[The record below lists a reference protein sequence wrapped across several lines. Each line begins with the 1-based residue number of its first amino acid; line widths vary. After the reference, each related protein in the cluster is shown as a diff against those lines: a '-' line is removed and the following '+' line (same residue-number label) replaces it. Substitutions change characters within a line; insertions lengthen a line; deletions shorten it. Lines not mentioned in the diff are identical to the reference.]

1 MNCWSKSFL
10 IDPDRMK
17 LFLSFAL
24 LLTLCSSCSTKN
36 RLHVVLDDGF
46 GVDVGDPVELNNLKI
61 GSIEEIHFTKDYKI
75 CLTIGIEDETIRIP
89 SDSKFYFLINA
100 LEIEA
105 GKSSRFLKEKD
116 TVYAVPQTNYPIN
129 KVLDEV
135 SEFID
140 HSKPVRNQDTI
151 IRELNELNAEMQKLK
166 EKIDPKEK

>member
-1 MNCWSKSFL
+1 MKRLLKFTFL
-10 IDPDRMK
+10 LM
-17 LFLSFAL
+17 
-24 LLTLCSSCSTKN
+24 LCSSCSSKN

-61 GSIEEIHFTKDYKI
+61 GTIEEIHFTKDYKV
-75 CLTIGIEDETIRIP
+75 CLTIGIEDKTLRIP

-105 GKSSRFLKEKD
+105 GKSTRFLKEKD
-116 TVYAVPQTNYPIN
+116 TVYSVLPTNNPIHQ
-129 KVLDEV
+129 VLDEV
-135 SEFID
+135 SDFID

-166 EKIDPKEK
+166 EKMNLEEK

>member
-1 MNCWSKSFL
+1 
-10 IDPDRMK
+10 MK
-17 LFLSFAL
+17 HLLKFAL
-24 LLTLCSSCSTKN
+24 LLMLCSSCSSKN

-61 GSIEEIHFTKDYKI
+61 GTIEEIHFTKDYKV
-75 CLTIGIEDETIRIP
+75 CLTIGIEDKALRIP

-105 GKSSRFLKEKD
+105 GKSTRFLKEQD
-116 TVYAVPQTNYPIN
+116 TAYAVVPNNNPIHQ
-129 KVLDEV
+129 VLDEV
-135 SEFID
+135 SDFID

-166 EKIDPKEK
+166 EKMNLEEK

>member
-1 MNCWSKSFL
+1 
-10 IDPDRMK
+10 MK
-17 LFLSFAL
+17 HLLKFAL
-24 LLTLCSSCSTKN
+24 LLMLCSSCSSKN

-61 GSIEEIHFTKDYKI
+61 GTIEEIHFTKDYKV
-75 CLTIGIEDETIRIP
+75 CLTIGIEDKALRIP

-105 GKSSRFLKEKD
+105 GKSTRFLKEQD
-116 TVYAVPQTNYPIN
+116 TAYAVVPDNNPIHQ
-129 KVLDEV
+129 VLDEV
-135 SEFID
+135 SDFID

-166 EKIDPKEK
+166 EKMNLEEK